1 MKKQYIQP
9 RMLVVEMEL
18 TGNLMTGSTVEVRN
32 DDFDENNMTPLG
44 RESLWGNEE
53 EKEEES
59 KFWF

>member
-18 TGNLMTGSTVEVRN
+18 TGNLMFGSTEVS
-32 DDFDENNMTPLG
+32 DKEFDSTNMDALG
-44 RESLWGNEE
+44 RESVWGNNEDQT
-53 EKEEES
+53 EES

>member
-18 TGNLMTGSTVEVRN
+18 TGNLMSGSPVDVSDKE
-32 DDFDENNMTPLG
+32 FDSNKMDALS
-44 RESLWGNEE
+44 RESVWGNEE
-53 EKEEES
+53 EEES